1 MMLAQELSLDST
13 QIAKSQGSLSRVE
26 VIVLRAHDLP
36 SIKKRR
42 GLKRSFYVTIT
53 NDTTTKKTKSVRIDG
68 PTVHWDQP
76 LGVFSTQRSSHLI
89 LRLYEKRRFHADVVI
104 GTYETTIP
112 VETQTEVP
120 YVLTNHDEQSGQSNQ
135 PVTLYL
141 TVVVSPPENALRE
154 ADGAMKTINLSNK
167 WEGALV
173 RIKWVVD
180 TLGPIAELHPIAK
193 MAHGL
198 LSAIPKT
205 LLEQF
210 LRDDNVQTLL
220 AAIHDAFDFAN
231 QEDRFKAI
239 RRDSRQAQILTLML
253 QHVCN
258 CCDFIRSYA
267 NDSQFFF
274 FREANIEEYWQPS
287 RQKNRGLPRNPSRPT
302 KDFLGR
308 GYDHY
313 RDNRAPNS
321 G

>member
-1 MMLAQELSLDST
+1 MAAVQDLEHGKMLSDSPGPSGSRISGRST
-13 QIAKSQGSLSRVE
+13 QIAESQGSLSRAE
-26 VIVLRAHDLP
+26 VTVIRAHDIP
-36 SIKKRR
+36 SVKKRR

-53 NDTTTKKTKSVRIDG
+53 HDTTTKKTKSGRIDG

-76 LGVFSTQRSSHLI
+76 LGVFSIQRSSHLI

-104 GTYETTIP
+104 GTQEIAIP
-112 VETQTEVP
+112 VETQTVP

-141 TVVVSPPENALRE
+141 TFVVSPPENALRD
-154 ADGAMKTINLSNK
+154 ANGAMTTINLSNK

-180 TLGPIAELHPIAK
+180 TLGPVGELHPIAK
-193 MAHGL
+193 MTHGL

-205 LLEQF
+205 VLEQF
-210 LRDDNVQTLL
+210 ERDDNVQTLL

-239 RRDSRQAQILTLML
+239 RRDSSSRQAQILTLML
-253 QHVCN
+253 QHACN

-274 FREANIEEYWQPS
+274 QGSE
-287 RQKNRGLPRNPSRPT
+287 
-302 KDFLGR
+302 
-308 GYDHY
+308 H
-313 RDNRAPNS
+313 
-321 G
+321 